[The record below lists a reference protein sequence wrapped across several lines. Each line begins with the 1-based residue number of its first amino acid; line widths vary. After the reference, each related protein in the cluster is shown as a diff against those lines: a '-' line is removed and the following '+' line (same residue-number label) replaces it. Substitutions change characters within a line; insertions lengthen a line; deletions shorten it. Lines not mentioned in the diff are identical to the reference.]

1 PELGLYQLSWE
12 KGAFTT
18 TKGGDVSADDKLF
31 VAGSVAT
38 VVLPGFEIGSTK
50 QVTSL
55 GVDHSGQGN
64 VNTAYYSSPSVEARL
79 NTGDGQDY

>member
-1 PELGLYQLSWE
+1 
-12 KGAFTT
+12 
-18 TKGGDVSADDKLF
+18 
-31 VAGSVAT
+31 AGSVAT

-79 NTGDGQDY
+79 NTGDGQDYVADKGAHLTLVYDQLSTTSY